1 METLGDKKE
10 PVTNQEFYYCKTCD
24 YNCCKLFNWDR
35 HLNTTKHK
43 KLTSSS
49 QLVTKNE
56 QNEQN
61 EQPKHY
67 TCDNCNKIYNSRNGL
82 WKHKTKCIPVFN
94 KPTTNESEAKE
105 LIQFLMK
112 ENSEFKQLIIEQNK
126 QMIELA
132 KNSGNNNNNTTNNN
146 FNLNLFLN
154 ETCKNAMNI
163 MDFVNQLNVST
174 NDLEE
179 TGRLGFAEGISKI
192 FINGLKQID
201 INDRP
206 IHCSDFKRETIYIK
220 DQNQW
225 NNAFTTQLRILGRTH
240 MTRKQGFDLT
250 GRKSTPIM
258 QWWQTLRCLRLRRV
272 VVDWIFK
279 DYERSRSSSW
289 CASTLDSP
297 SPGALSELTSFS

>member
-146 FNLNLFLN
+146 FNLNFFLN

-225 NNAFTTQLRILGRTH
+225 NKESDDKIVLTKAIKHVAHKN
-240 MTRKQGFDLT
+240 MKQIKEWTKYLKIVIESMSGSSQEET
-250 GRKSTPIM
+250 NKNY
-258 QWWQTLRCLRLRRV
+258 
-272 VVDWIFK
+272 FK
-279 DYERSRSSSW
+279 IIKNIVKE
-289 CASTLDSP
+289 TVINK
-297 SPGALSELTSFS
+297 